1 MRLSA
6 TMLASNLLPYRVIGV
21 TVFTPPFFR
30 KLRLRIPSSGF
41 RFATVAG
48 PPAQEGR

>member
-1 MRLSA
+1 MQLSA
-6 TMLASNLLPYRVIGV
+6 TMLASNLLPYSTIGV

-30 KLRLRIPSSGF
+30 KLRLRIPSPGL